1 MNTPPGNWKEKIMD
15 GYMSGDLFAEHE
27 SDYEEHELS
36 VAGRVS
42 QLTERQ
48 REVAR
53 LLAKGLTNAEVAKR
67 LLLSEHT
74 VHEHVRHI
82 NEQLGCH
89 RRSQSIALLVRAEIE
104 GKLKGWHDRVMQ
116 CTANFT
122 TLRLGLHHPIYA
134 RWRHR

>member
-1 MNTPPGNWKEKIMD
+1 MD
-15 GYMSGDLFAEHE
+15 GYMSGDVFAKHE

-89 RRSQSIALLVRAEIE
+89 RRGQLIALLVHAEFE
-104 GKLKGWHDRVMQ
+104 GKV
-116 CTANFT
+116 NE
-122 TLRLGLHHPIYA
+122 
-134 RWRHR
+134 